1 MADNKQ
7 NKRPNVP
14 PLRFP
19 EFTEP
24 WERKKVSDI
33 LDFYSTNS
41 LSWEQLEFA
50 NGDLRNLHYGMIHVG
65 LPTLVDLAKD
75 ELPNIKQGNVPRNY
89 ELCIDGDVAFAD
101 ASEDTNDVAKAIE
114 LINTNGQQVVFGL
127 HTIHGRDNKGL
138 TAKGFKG
145 YAFASKIFHD
155 QIKRIAQGTK
165 IFSISSKNFAE
176 CYIGLPTLQEQRK
189 IAHLLSIIDHRITV
203 QNKLIEKLQSLMGGI
218 IDGTLYKRKYRLS
231 GYVSEWKILKL
242 GDLGVFVR
250 GLSYDN
256 NSVVDDCTQTLVIR
270 SNNISQG
277 KEVDLSKD
285 VVYVDK
291 IPEKEQMLQDNDIV
305 FCMATG
311 SSALVG
317 KNSVYNGNYNGTI
330 TIGAFCGIYRG
341 KSKLTR
347 WLLNSSQYHRAIFN
361 MMQGGNGAIA
371 NLKGQDILSLSF
383 NYPSEIGEER
393 RLITIFST
401 LEKKIAIEK
410 QLLELYEKQKQYLLS
425 QMFI

>member
-1 MADNKQ
+1 
-7 NKRPNVP
+7 
-14 PLRFP
+14 
-19 EFTEP
+19 
-24 WERKKVSDI
+24 
-33 LDFYSTNS
+33 
-41 LSWEQLEFA
+41 
-50 NGDLRNLHYGMIHVG
+50 
-65 LPTLVDLAKD
+65 
-75 ELPNIKQGNVPRNY
+75 
-89 ELCIDGDVAFAD
+89 
-101 ASEDTNDVAKAIE
+101 
-114 LINTNGQQVVFGL
+114 
-127 HTIHGRDNKGL
+127 
-138 TAKGFKG
+138 
-145 YAFASKIFHD
+145 
-155 QIKRIAQGTK
+155 
-165 IFSISSKNFAE
+165 
-176 CYIGLPTLQEQRK
+176 
-189 IAHLLSIIDHRITV
+189 
-203 QNKLIEKLQSLMGGI
+203 MGGI

-231 GYVSEWKILKL
+231 SYVSEWKSLKL

-291 IPEKEQMLQDNDIV
+291 IPEKEQMLQDDDIV
-305 FCMATG
+305 FCLANG

-371 NLKGQDILSLSF
+371 NLKGQDVLSLSF

-410 QLLELYEKQKQYLLS
+410 QLLELYEKQKHYLLS